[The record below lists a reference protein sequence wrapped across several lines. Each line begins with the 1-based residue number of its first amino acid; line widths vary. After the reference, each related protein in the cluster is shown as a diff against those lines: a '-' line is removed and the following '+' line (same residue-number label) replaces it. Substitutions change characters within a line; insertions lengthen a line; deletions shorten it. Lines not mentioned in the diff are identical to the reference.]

1 MLYIQYAII
10 TIVFVFAIVFMVRK
24 FLPSKTK
31 SGGCGKGCGC
41 SFSADTKINDK

>member
-1 MLYIQYAII
+1 MYIQYAII
-10 TIVFVFAIVFMVRK
+10 ALVFIIAIVFMVKK

-41 SFSADTKINDK
+41 SFTEKAQN